1 MSIHAVGDSWT
12 CREGDTGLDRGWQT
26 YALPAECRHGV
37 SGSTAEEW
45 ATNHKG
51 MCNRALAACS
61 EGDVVIISLVGNDIR
76 HAAEDGKITVDEIIA
91 ATVSL
96 NSVVNKFRAAKCNV
110 VLLKYCDPYSGQNV
124 KAALGI
130 FLMNTLVSGV
140 AVAQRVR
147 NVRNERHFNRKNRLV
162 WRLSSDRS
170 RGIERLLKRWVGW
183 LGFVARVGGV

>member
-45 ATNHKG
+45 ATNHNG
-51 MCNRALAACS
+51 MRSRALAACS
-61 EGDVVIISLVGNDIR
+61 DGDVVIISLVGNDIR

-110 VLLKYCDPYSGQNV
+110 VLLKYCDPYSGHNV

-140 AVAQRVR
+140 AVA
-147 NVRNERHFNRKNRLV
+147 NGCGTLETKGILTEKTDWCGDFHPTESGHRKIAEKV
-162 WRLSSDRS
+162 C
-170 RGIERLLKRWVGW
+170 GM
-183 LGFVARVGGV
+183 GFVARVGGV